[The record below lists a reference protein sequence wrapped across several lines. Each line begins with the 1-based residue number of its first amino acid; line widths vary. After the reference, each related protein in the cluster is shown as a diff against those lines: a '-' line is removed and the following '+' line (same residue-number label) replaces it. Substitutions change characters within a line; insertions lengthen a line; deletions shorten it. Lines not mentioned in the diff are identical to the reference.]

1 MLFAGITSIYL
12 YNSLKYSSLIK
23 SIVTKFKLGS
33 QSAGNFITYFNKS
46 TSETLRNNYEISN
59 ISIHVPNHLKPI
71 TDNEFGNYLA
81 GLIDGE
87 GHFSK
92 TPQLVI
98 AFNELDASLAY
109 YIKGQIGYGNVYK
122 VKNHPTKA
130 VLLVIASQAGIVK
143 VLTLIKG
150 KIRSQNKIDQIN
162 NNILSHSF
170 FKLFTPFSL
179 NNNDNLNNHWLSG
192 FSDADASFQIKTI
205 NRNDKTE
212 VRLAFQID
220 QKNKELLDLI
230 QQYLGGNIG
239 YRKSQDT
246 YYYSST
252 SFGSAKNVVKYF
264 DQFHLLSTKYVNYLK
279 WRKAYI
285 IVQNKEHLTISGL
298 EKIIKLKKTM
308 NRKNESES

>member
-205 NRNDKTE
+205 IRNDKTE